1 MHVRSVHNDL
11 WFKCEHCD
19 YKASQKCNLV
29 RHKQFKHEGRI
40 YYRCDQCSY
49 TACNKQKLDKHI
61 QENVHENGRNEF
73 NCVECDFKAAQ
84 TNPTWQPSMMENAF
98 SVMNVITRVPQS
110 NH

>member
-73 NCVECDFKAAQ
+73 NCAECDFKAAQ
-84 TNPTWQPSMMENAF
+84 THSLKSHMAAKHDGECFQCD
-98 SVMNVITRVPQS
+98 
-110 NH
+110 